1 MDTTPKKRILIVF
14 DTVQEGFEELYA
26 RYEVVR
32 PQPGK
37 PFTQEELQGLG
48 GDFDVIATE
57 FSISVDKTYI
67 DRYPHLKMIAN
78 YAVGYNNI
86 DIEYAHSKGIAVSNT
101 PKSVVMPTAE
111 LTLALLLSCARRVA
125 EWDRTMR
132 KNRSSAKANLGSGMG
147 VDLFGKTVGII
158 GYGNIGRAAGRLY
171 QAFGMKVLYYKRHRL
186 SAQEEADLG
195 VTYASLE
202 DIYRHSDVISL
213 HTPYNP
219 ESHHMINAETI
230 ASMKPGVI
238 VINVAR
244 GAVIDEAALVEALKT
259 GKIASAGLDVFEH
272 NDNPL
277 SELYDL
283 ENVSMTPHIGTQTY
297 DSRVKMAQ
305 ELSDNIIG
313 FLEGDRPVSL
323 VPHRD

>member
-1 MDTTPKKRILIVF
+1 MITTPKKRILIVF
-14 DTVQEGFEELYA
+14 DTVQEGFEELYE

-32 PQPGK
+32 PKPGK
-37 PFTQEELQGLG
+37 SFTQEELEVLG

-57 FSISVDKTYI
+57 FSIPVGKDYI

-86 DIEYAHSKGIAVSNT
+86 DIRYAHSKGIAVSNT

-111 LTLALLLSCARRVA
+111 LTLALLLSCTRRVA

-132 KNRSSAKANLGSGMG
+132 RNRSSAKANLGTGMG
-147 VDLFGKTVGII
+147 VDLCGKTVGII
-158 GYGNIGRAAGRLY
+158 GYGNIGKAAGRLY

-186 SAQEEADLG
+186 SPEEEQQLG
-195 VTYASLE
+195 VTYAPLDE
-202 DIYRHSDVISL
+202 IYRQSDVISL

-219 ESHHMINAETI
+219 DSHHLINAESI
-230 ASMKPGVI
+230 SKMKPNAI
-238 VINVAR
+238 IINVAR
-244 GAVIDEAALVEALKT
+244 GAVIDEAALVEALRTKRIV
-259 GKIASAGLDVFEH
+259 GAGLDVFEH

-277 SELYDL
+277 PELYDL
-283 ENVSMTPHIGTQTY
+283 ENVSMTPHVGTQTY
-297 DSRVKMAQ
+297 DSRVKMAR

-313 FLEGDRPVSL
+313 FLEGDRSVSL
-323 VPHRD
+323 VS